1 MLDTFVEDLKGFLMK
16 PGDAFKKAKG
26 ASLGAAYQYY
36 FVLLII
42 FSILFGIV
50 TVSVGIASFTQM
62 VNMIATLP
70 WIGGLISAAMAK
82 FSAFVVAW
90 EVFTVYLMFVAML
103 FSVFLGGLLL
113 HVFVLL
119 VGGEKGVVQTIKTNM
134 YAATPFL
141 LLGWI
146 PYISIIGVI
155 WSFILLILGLEQT
168 QEISIGKALMVVL
181 IPIVLGII
189 LAALGAVV
197 IETFFTALFS
207 LFPGLF

>member
-16 PGDAFKKAKG
+16 PSDAFRKAKG

-42 FSILFGIV
+42 FTILIGIV
-50 TVSVGIASFTQM
+50 TVSIGISTFTGM
-62 VNMIATLP
+62 VNQIATLP
-70 WIGGLISAAMAK
+70 WIGGLLSGGLAK

-90 EVFTVYLMFVAML
+90 DVFSVYLTFVVML
-103 FSVFLGGLLL
+103 FSVFLGGLML

-119 VGGEKGVVQTIKTNM
+119 VGGEKGAVQTIKTNM

-146 PYISIIGVI
+146 PYVSIIGVI
-155 WSFILLILGLEQT
+155 WSFVLFIIGIEQT
-168 QEISIGKALMVVL
+168 QELSLGKAFLVVL
-181 IPIVLGII
+181 IPVILVII
-189 LAALGAVV
+189 LAALGAMV
-197 IETFFTALFS
+197 IGTFITALFS
-207 LFPGLF
+207 LFPGPF